1 MLRSAIFHDNFYSS
15 EFNIQVMSKLIP
27 LSDFIVVKPLGGQE
41 KTASGIYIPDS
52 ATKEKPQ
59 EGEILA
65 VGPGRKNED
74 GSRQSMDL
82 EVGDVVMFKK
92 YAPDEFK
99 KDGEDLLV
107 LRETDVIAKLQK

>member
-1 MLRSAIFHDNFYSS
+1 
-15 EFNIQVMSKLIP
+15 MSKLIP
-27 LSDFIVVKPLGGQE
+27 LSDFIVVKPSGGQE

-52 ATKEKPQ
+52 ASKEKPQ

-82 EVGDVVMFKK
+82 EVGDIVMFKK

-99 KDGEDLLV
+99 KDGQDLLV